1 MQNLNPSLS
10 ALIYKDYSENWE
22 ADLQRFFSTILNDL
36 GDFRSLIDAE
46 NAPHEFI
53 IKTLTG
59 AIRYQ
64 ISENTSYFENLE
76 ELEDCQQGLTVQFG
90 ILHIRPD
97 YDDWLIG
104 VDGKRM
110 TSTDILVSDIT
121 EVELRA
127 LD

>member
-10 ALIYKDYSENWE
+10 AFILKAYSKNWE
-22 ADLQRFFSTILNDL
+22 ADLQRFFFTILEL

-76 ELEDCQQGLTVQFG
+76 ELEDCQQGLTVQYG

-97 YDDWLIG
+97 HDDWLIG
-104 VDGKRM
+104 IDGKRM

-121 EVELRA
+121 EVEFKA